1 MKSRPV
7 DSLAKQLAILLEGAP
22 LPASSMSQKN
32 RLRIQ
37 SLFDAGIIEE
47 VRSGAGRCLTVTN
60 QAALQTYIHSL
71 YPSGL
76 AGFSGD
82 LPAKSKAVAERR
94 DSKKAVGKR
103 TTILQIRGFNDFAF
117 YKDDSV
123 LPVAEWSKS
132 AGVAAIC
139 LDWMKGWKCRG
150 PVGLVENLETFW
162 HLEKIAPLVDLA
174 IYAEGRI
181 GANILDWLNSP
192 EMVAVEVVHFPDY
205 DPVGM
210 DEYLRIKRSCPGR
223 ANLFLPAELEKLF
236 SRYGKAQ
243 LLHDSSVILARLR
256 KNSDS
261 EVLFVVELMDRFGV
275 GLEQEGLL
283 IDPEL

>member
-1 MKSRPV
+1 MKSGPV
-7 DSLAKQLAILLEGAP
+7 DSLAKQLAILSEGFP
-22 LPASSMSQKN
+22 LPASSMSKKN

-60 QAALQTYIHSL
+60 QKALQSFILSL

-82 LPAKSKAVAERR
+82 LPAKSKAVAELR

-103 TTILQIRGFNDFAF
+103 TAILQIRGFNDFAF
-117 YKDDSV
+117 YKDESV
-123 LPVAEWSKS
+123 LPVAEWTKK
-132 AGVAAIC
+132 AGVAAIS
-139 LDWMKGWKCRG
+139 LDRVNGWKCQG
-150 PVGLVENLETFW
+150 TLGLVENLETFW
-162 HLEKIAPLVDLA
+162 HLEKIAPHVDLV

-192 EMVAVEVVHFPDY
+192 GMVEMEVVHFPDY

-210 DEYLRIKRSCPGR
+210 DEYLRIKCSCPRR
-223 ANLFLPAELEKLF
+223 AKLFLPADLEKLF
-236 SRYGKAQ
+236 SCYGKAQ
-243 LLHDSSVILARLR
+243 LLRDSSAILARLR

-261 EVLFVVELMDRFGV
+261 EVLYVVELMDRFGV
-275 GLEQEGLL
+275 GLEQEALL
-283 IDPEL
+283 IDG

>member
-7 DSLAKQLAILLEGAP
+7 DSLAKQLAILSEGAP
-22 LPASSMSQKN
+22 LPASSMSPKN

-76 AGFSGD
+76 TGVSGD

-103 TTILQIRGFNDFAF
+103 TSILQIRGFNDFAF
-117 YKDDSV
+117 YKDESA

-150 PVGLVENLETFW
+150 TVGLVENLETFW
-162 HLEKIAPLVDLA
+162 HLEKIAPYVDLA

-192 EMVAVEVVHFPDY
+192 EMVEAEVVHFPDY

-223 ANLFLPAELEKLF
+223 AKLFLPAELENLF

-243 LLHDSSVILARLR
+243 LLHDSSAILARLR
-256 KNSDS
+256 RNSDS
-261 EVLFVVELMDRFGV
+261 EVIYVVELMDRFGV

-283 IDPEL
+283 I

>member
-1 MKSRPV
+1 MKSGPV
-7 DSLAKQLAILLEGAP
+7 DSLAKQLAILSEGYP
-22 LPASSMSQKN
+22 LPSSSMSPKN

-47 VRSGAGRCLTVTN
+47 IRSGAGRRLIVTN
-60 QAALQTYIHSL
+60 QAAFQEFILSL

-82 LPAKSKAVAERR
+82 IPARSKAVAERR

-103 TTILQIRGFNDFAF
+103 NTILLLRGFNDFAF
-117 YKDDSV
+117 YKDKSV
-123 LPVAEWSKS
+123 LPVAVWSES
-132 AGVAAIC
+132 AGVASIC
-139 LDWMKGWKCRG
+139 LDWMKGWKCKG
-150 PVGLVENLETFW
+150 TLCFVENLETFY
-162 HLEKIAPLVDLA
+162 HLEKIAPYVDLA

-192 EMVAVEVVHFPDY
+192 EMVDVEVVHFPDY

-223 ANLFLPAELEKLF
+223 AKLFLPADLEKLF

-243 LLHDSSVILARLR
+243 LLRDSSAILARLR
-256 KNSDS
+256 KNHDS
-261 EVLFVVELMDRFGV
+261 EVFYVVELMDRFGV
-275 GLEQEGLL
+275 GLEQEALL
-283 IDPEL
+283 IASKL